1 MRPRRLQRNYED
13 NSHLGCD
20 NSFNVPL
27 SFCLYL
33 LCLWIKNLKE
43 SGWRHIWMNTL
54 ANFLSFL
61 RIFVFKS
68 FSSIFE
74 SWKMLHCWE
83 AWHGQWIVKCYLK
96 WRKIA
101 FSIVIYRAKWTDQS
115 STHVQINP
123 SYSFYVPPLIPKYLV
138 PNHLSSEDCPWATEP
153 LCRQEQWAGR
163 TCAGSVPSHKFAGLF
178 PKPCSV
184 SVSSLSVL
192 TQALPWEVPWIQILK
207 TWLWR
212 TQHKRALLGLPRK
225 YTHSTRVHTHT

>member
-96 WRKIA
+96 WRKIV

-138 PNHLSSEDCPWATEP
+138 PNHLSSEDCLE
-153 LCRQEQWAGR
+153 LQNR
-163 TCAGSVPSHKFAGLF
+163 CAGKSSEQDVLVLGLCQVTSLLGYFPSPALF
-178 PKPCSV
+178 P
-184 SVSSLSVL
+184 SLPYQS
-192 TQALPWEVPWIQILK
+192 WLK
-207 TWLWR
+207 
-212 TQHKRALLGLPRK
+212 HFLGKSLEFK
-225 YTHSTRVHTHT
+225 F